1 LAFTVGFFSG
11 TNNYADPSLL
21 SYNAFMLTLLSICSL
36 AAGLSILTLRGLR
49 ITETNCKLIDFVDY
63 MYTFS
68 AGRHKGHLPAS
79 NPLGGCILFSCGFLL
94 LFGFYLIPTDP
105 MFKFAEYTK
114 GTLIN
119 PMVWLGFICFLYG
132 MTLFQPK
139 GDVLMGHDH
148 RSPILF
154 LRSFVDDEKLHF
166 NFRDLAIFDFS
177 LESRLAT
184 YFSRLGPFIAVGAP
198 REQLAP
204 AIGAA
209 RSALDDA
216 EWQAQVVSWMQE
228 AQIIIAMAGV
238 TRWIGW
244 ELEQIINRGHQS

>member
-1 LAFTVGFFSG
+1 
-11 TNNYADPSLL
+11 
-21 SYNAFMLTLLSICSL
+21 
-36 AAGLSILTLRGLR
+36 
-49 ITETNCKLIDFVDY
+49 
-63 MYTFS
+63 
-68 AGRHKGHLPAS
+68 
-79 NPLGGCILFSCGFLL
+79 
-94 LFGFYLIPTDP
+94 
-105 MFKFAEYTK
+105 
-114 GTLIN
+114 
-119 PMVWLGFICFLYG
+119 

-154 LRSFVDDEKLHF
+154 LRSFVVDEKLHF

-216 EWQAQVVSWMQE
+216 EWQAQVVRAGWGSRQRGAACSQRCRRYE
-228 AQIIIAMAGV
+228 A
-238 TRWIGW
+238 RGW
-244 ELEQIINRGHQS
+244 YVA